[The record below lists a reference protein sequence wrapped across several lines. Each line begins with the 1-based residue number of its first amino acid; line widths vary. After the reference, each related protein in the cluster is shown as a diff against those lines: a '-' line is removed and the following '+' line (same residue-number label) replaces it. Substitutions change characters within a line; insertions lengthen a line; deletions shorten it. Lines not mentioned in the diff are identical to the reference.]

1 MNAGVVIHIYKHAH
15 MHTNSHIIYTH
26 ICTTITHIQTHMYT
40 YVQTHACACMQSD
53 KSVFF
58 KPLAAF
64 LVENIHVK

>member
-15 MHTNSHIIYTH
+15 MHTNLHIIYTH

-53 KSVFF
+53 KSVLFR
-58 KPLAAF
+58 LLGAI